1 MKEVENTIN
10 TLNENS
16 NINVLNKEGIEKFN
30 LTADGCRVVHD
41 YLEYYKKMSDEQI
54 KKLDKETNNDII
66 ILSLALLTQHHLDIK
81 DIKDFIGPLKSL
93 IVKLKDAPNSS
104 NVWKS
109 FLWKN

>member
-41 YLEYYKKMSDEQI
+41 YLENYKNMTDEGI
-54 KKLDKETNNDII
+54 KKLNKKQIMI
-66 ILSLALLTQHHLDIK
+66 
-81 DIKDFIGPLKSL
+81 
-93 IVKLKDAPNSS
+93 
-104 NVWKS
+104 
-109 FLWKN
+109 